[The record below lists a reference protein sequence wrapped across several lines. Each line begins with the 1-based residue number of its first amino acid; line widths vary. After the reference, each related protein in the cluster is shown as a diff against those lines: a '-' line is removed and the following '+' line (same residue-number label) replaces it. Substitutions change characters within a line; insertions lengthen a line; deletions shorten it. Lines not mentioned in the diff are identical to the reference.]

1 MVIRQNEGE
10 RIMRAKHSLIR
21 LLKTIGI
28 MLILGISIMI
38 IIIDVVVSYRDF
50 NSSAN
55 KMRLDYIYSQK
66 EIAKQEVMQVV
77 ELIKHKKDQ
86 SEAFTKTK
94 IKSRVYE
101 AYAIAKNIHTQN
113 KDSKS
118 KVEIQKMIIDALRP
132 IRFDQWAGYYFI
144 DDMDGVARLNSERQ
158 ELEGKN
164 LTEVQDKQGKYI
176 FKDIL
181 ENVEQSNEGFI
192 EYYWQKPGVDEGEYK
207 KISFIKRF
215 EPYDWVIGTGLYFED
230 VEDQIKQ
237 ELFSDIS
244 RIRFGEEGYV
254 FINEFN
260 GNILVANGELIPDP
274 KRIWDYFY
282 KNAEGMKDYFR
293 KAVKAAAKPEGDFIY
308 YTHYKLKD
316 PEALSPKMSFIYS
329 VPEWDFFVGA
339 GVYLDDIELGIT
351 TMETE
356 LQNQIKT
363 KVLYFALLVMAI
375 VAFFLFVFSWL
386 SSRLIND
393 FELFTSFFN
402 RAAFQDENINRD
414 KVQFSELDWMAHNAN
429 KMLQDKIEVQQD
441 LKSHHEHLEDLVKER
456 TVELEK
462 EKKKAEVAN
471 KAKSE
476 FLANMTHELRTPL
489 NAVIGF
495 SELLSSMMKDDKQ
508 KSYVQSIKTAG
519 RSLLTLIN
527 DVLDLS
533 KIEAN
538 MLEIKP
544 NIVNVK
550 GVVGEIEQ
558 IFRVK
563 IERKGIE
570 FLVDID
576 KSIPEALV
584 LDEVRIR
591 QILFNLIGNAD
602 KFTEKGFIKVAV
614 NKLLIDEANAI
625 IDFSITV
632 EDSGIGIPEK
642 DIEEIFES
650 FKQHDALDT
659 RRFGGTGLGL
669 AICKKLA
676 MAMGGEISVKSVL
689 GEGSVFEIILQNIPI
704 AASKESVLSL
714 EESLKLENISFE
726 QAKILVVDDIESNR
740 EVLQEMLPK
749 VGLSVMAAE
758 NGKIALELIS
768 ETKPDLIFMDIRMPV
783 LDGIQ
788 ATLKLK
794 ANPETENIPVIALT
808 ASSSIQDKEITL
820 ESGFD
825 GLLTKPYEVS
835 ELISILSKFLKHSIL
850 ERTPLK
856 EHEVVVSSI
865 ENVDFKKISDP
876 VKLIKI
882 LNSEVVSSYK
892 LLKDTM
898 IIGRVTSLGERIKDI
913 SEKHEIF
920 ILHQL
925 GVDLITYADSFDTV
939 GIESELDKLA
949 DTIEQI
955 NGMWSKFNGK

>member
-1 MVIRQNEGE
+1 
-10 RIMRAKHSLIR
+10 
-21 LLKTIGI
+21 

-38 IIIDVVVSYRDF
+38 VIIDVVISYRDF

-55 KMRLDYIYSQK
+55 QMRSHYIFSQK

-86 SEAFTKTK
+86 SEAFTKAK

-101 AYAIAKNIHTQN
+101 AYALAKNIHTQN
-113 KDSKS
+113 KYSKS

-132 IRFDQWAGYYFI
+132 IRFDHWSGYYFI
-144 DDMDGVARLNSERQ
+144 DDMDGIARLNSERP

-164 LTEVQDKQGKYI
+164 LIEVQDKQGKYI

-192 EYYWQKPGVDEGEYK
+192 EYYWQKPGAEGDEYK

-230 VEDQIKQ
+230 VESQIKR

-244 RIRFGEEGYV
+244 RIRFGEEGYI

-260 GNILVANGELIPDP
+260 GNILVANGELISEP

-282 KNAEGMKDYFR
+282 KNAKGMKDYFR
-293 KAVKAAAKPEGDFIY
+293 KAVEAAAKPEGDFIH

-316 PEALSPKMSFIYS
+316 PEALSPKVSFIYGI
-329 VPEWDFFVGA
+329 PEWGFYIGA
-339 GVYLDDIELGIT
+339 GVYLDDIESEIT
-351 TMETE
+351 MMESE

-375 VAFFLFVFSWL
+375 VAFFLFLFGWL

-393 FELFTSFFN
+393 FDLFTSFFN
-402 RAAFQDENINRD
+402 RAAFHDESIDRD

-441 LKSHHEHLEDLVKER
+441 LKNHHEHLEDLVKER

-462 EKKKAEVAN
+462 EKEKAEVAN

-495 SELLSSMMKDDKQ
+495 SELLSSMMQDDKQ

-527 DVLDLS
+527 DILDLS
-533 KIEAN
+533 KIESN

-544 NIVNVK
+544 NIVNIE
-550 GVVGEIEQ
+550 GIIGEIEQ
-558 IFRVK
+558 IFK
-563 IERKGIE
+563 IKLERKGIE

-576 KSIPEALV
+576 ESLPNALV

-591 QILFNLIGNAD
+591 QILLNLIGNAD
-602 KFTEKGFIKVAV
+602 KFTEKGFIKIGVR
-614 NKLLIDEANAI
+614 KLSIDDAETNV
-625 IDFSITV
+625 DFSITV

-642 DIEEIFES
+642 DIEQIFES

-676 MAMGGEISVKSVL
+676 MAMGGEISVSSVL
-689 GEGSVFEIILQNIPI
+689 GEGSVFQICLQNISI
-704 AASKESVLSL
+704 ASNEETLLSQDDL
-714 EESLKLENISFE
+714 FRLENTLFE
-726 QAKILVVDDIESNR
+726 PAKILVVDDIESNR
-740 EVLQEMLPK
+740 EVLQETLAKIGLKVML
-749 VGLSVMAAE
+749 AE

-768 ETKPDLIFMDIRMPV
+768 ENKPDLIFMDIRMPV
-783 LDGIQ
+783 LDGIET
-788 ATLKLK
+788 TLKLK
-794 ANPETENIPVIALT
+794 ANPETGKIPVIALT
-808 ASSSIQDKEITL
+808 ASSSIKDKETIVG
-820 ESGFD
+820 SGFD
-825 GLLTKPYEVS
+825 GYLTKPYEVS

-850 ERTPLK
+850 EHTPLE
-856 EHEVVVSSI
+856 EHDAVVSSI
-865 ENVDFKKISDP
+865 EDVDFKKISNP
-876 VKLIKI
+876 AELIEI
-882 LNSEVVSSYK
+882 LNGEILSSCK

-898 IIGRVTSLGERIKDI
+898 IVGRVNSLGKRIKDI
-913 SEKHEIF
+913 SEKHKVF
-920 ILHQL
+920 ILRQL
-925 GVDLITYADSFDTV
+925 GTDLITYADSFDTV
-939 GIESELDKLA
+939 AIESELDKLA
-949 DTIEQI
+949 DTIEQL